1 MRMKRTLFSIVLLA
15 AFSSRVAYMHKPHAK
30 KSSMIL
36 QRQVV
41 YITLTP
47 VLRVSRPRRRKVM
60 NRSISV
66 TMAVMVPAG

>member
-15 AFSSRVAYMHKPHAK
+15 AFAVQGLYAKPHAK

-47 VLRVSRPRRRKVM
+47 VLRASRPRLRKVM
-60 NRSISV
+60 NHSISV